1 MYKHLHSTG
10 TEKTFPLG
18 SISKLETPIINTTM
32 MQYHAVD
39 RIVILLK
46 NPNPVIYTSSRSQKS
61 SEKSQYARTHQPP
74 PLRSACVRTHL
85 FCVYKKKRV
94 NTCKHQELFEQSGL
108 ELGHQIEEEFFL
120 SIRVAIFHLLFLV
133 VCNQYKSSACWINWY
148 WPYLDM

>member
-85 FCVYKKKRV
+85 FCVYEESTHV
-94 NTCKHQELFEQSGL
+94 NIKN
-108 ELGHQIEEEFFL
+108 FL
-120 SIRVAIFHLLFLV
+120 NRVAWNSVIKLRRNFSF
-133 VCNQYKSSACWINWY
+133 NKSG
-148 WPYLDM
+148 YLSSFIPCGL